1 MTMNKD
7 IVLKILLAIA
17 GISLT
22 VLMVVLIIKDEK
34 APKPADRGRGKMPA
48 DMVGNSPE
56 LQVIGKYDT
65 RFGALYV
72 YKLGSDTI
80 YVGEGHNSS
89 SPISIEV
96 K

>member
-1 MTMNKD
+1 MAMNRDK
-7 IVLKILLAIA
+7 VLKILLAIA

-22 VLMVVLIIKDEK
+22 VSMAVLIIKEENS
-34 APKPADRGRGKMPA
+34 PKPADRGRGKMPI

-65 RFGALYV
+65 RFGTLYV
-72 YKLGSDTI
+72 YKLDSDTI
-80 YVGEGHNSS
+80 YVSEGHSKS